1 MDGSK
6 AGALDCAWLGSLK
19 REIAMQ
25 KIAAILF
32 SAVAVVAICGMP
44 APVRADDV
52 VRAADGP
59 FITGGAFYVARDK
72 GYFKKLGIT
81 IETKQFFDGAV
92 AVPSLVNGELDIS
105 FMTPSASLFNSVAK
119 GAPMVV
125 ILDRGNNKPGS
136 AYTVLNVRKELAD
149 GGIKTLKDVGKL
161 KGMRVGANALGS
173 INHYQAANALL
184 MAGLDPAKD
193 VQWVLNIPQPDMM
206 KMLGTNGVDAADL
219 AYQFG
224 FFAQNNGWGPIV
236 VNGDEVS
243 PNASIAMIAVHKD
256 FLAKK
261 RDVVVRFAM
270 AYLQAAKEFNAAAAA
285 PDKHADIVE
294 ILAKNTALNK
304 PELVKAIAPHWGYIA
319 ENGLP
324 SVDSIMKMQD
334 FWSGKYYQLVEK
346 KVTREQLFDLSIAN
360 EAKARLD
367 KEKPFGN

>member
-1 MDGSK
+1 MK
-6 AGALDCAWLGSLK
+6 KFAATFLA
-19 REIAMQ
+19 AVA
-25 KIAAILF
+25 IAAIGGAT
-32 SAVAVVAICGMP
+32 SP
-44 APVRADDV
+44 ARADDV
-52 VRAADGP
+52 IRAADGP
-59 FITGGAFYVARDK
+59 FITGGAFYIARDK
-72 GYFKKLGIT
+72 GYFKKLGIN
-81 IETKQFFDGAV
+81 IETKQFPDGAF
-92 AVPSLVNGELDIS
+92 AVPSMVSGELDIS

-119 GAPMVV
+119 GAPLVI

-136 AYTVLNVRKELAD
+136 AYTVLSVRKELAD

-161 KGMRVGANALGS
+161 KGMRIGANATGS

-184 MAGLDPAKD
+184 KAGLDPAKD
-193 VQWVLNIPQPDMM
+193 VQWVANIPQPDMM

-236 VNGDEVS
+236 VTGDEVS

-261 RDVVVRFAM
+261 RDVVVHFAM

-285 PDKHADIVE
+285 PDKYADIVE

-324 SVDSIMKMQD
+324 SVDSIMAMQD
-334 FWSGKYYQLVEK
+334 FWSGKYYQYVEK